1 MKSYTNKFEIEFAE
15 VEDAIVSERV
25 LERIIELC
33 ESTELKLVGSKNELL
48 FQLKNNIKK
57 VDVNK
62 TAFEQVF
69 EIKEENIVQFKN
81 TEITEK
87 ASKTKVYEFNLY
99 DNNSTTVEINTSST
113 NVFIKVNTNYME
125 KIIKFQEDGAI
136 KNYQNSFNIY
146 TSNIEDAR
154 TIVELFKK
162 ILQK

>member
-125 KIIKFQEDGAI
+125 KIIK
-136 KNYQNSFNIY
+136 
-146 TSNIEDAR
+146 
-154 TIVELFKK
+154 
-162 ILQK
+162 

>member
-33 ESTELKLVGSKNELL
+33 ESTELKLVGSRNDLL
-48 FQLKNNIKK
+48 VQLKNNIKK

-87 ASKTKVYEFNLY
+87 ASKTKVCEFNLY